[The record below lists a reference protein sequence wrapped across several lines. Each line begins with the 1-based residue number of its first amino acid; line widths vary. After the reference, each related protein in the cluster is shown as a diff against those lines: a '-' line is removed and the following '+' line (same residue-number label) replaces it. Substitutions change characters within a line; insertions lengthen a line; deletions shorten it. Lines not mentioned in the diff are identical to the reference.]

1 MQTARGALDRSIKHT
16 RVHDRN
22 AIASNIRTRENL
34 ARRRSANDD
43 MGFWR
48 IFRSFGQ
55 NNLL

>member
-16 RVHDRN
+16 CVHDRN
-22 AIASNIRTRENL
+22 AIASNVRTRKNL
-34 ARRRSANDD
+34 ARRRSSDDD

-48 IFRSFGQ
+48 IFRSLGQ